1 MTIPFYVPGFSH
13 VDWID
18 NVDRVQ
24 AAGEKGLNI
33 RFHALETE
41 FANLAR
47 DQINPLI
54 GALSRPAV
62 KLTLIPALTA
72 YADLAA
78 NQVKT
83 GWLQGVDHVR
93 KLNQQTEAH
102 GTMSI
107 ALPLG
112 TQIKSLQ
119 VTGSKPS
126 GTLAVV
132 LQRHKFDNSEGSQ
145 AVITATD
152 VNQVFT
158 PPPPPSPPELSVVA
172 ADYRYYL
179 GVDLTGATGTDSVQI
194 FSIQVIYQ

>member
-1 MTIPFYVPGFSH
+1 MTIPSYVPGFSH
-13 VDWID
+13 VDWVD

-41 FANLAR
+41 FSNLAR

-54 GALSRPAV
+54 NALSSPAV
-62 KLTLIPALTA
+62 KLTLIPVLTA
-72 YADLAA
+72 YAELSV

-83 GWLQGVDHVR
+83 AWLQGVDHVR
-93 KLNQQTEAH
+93 KINQQAEAH

-112 TQIKSLQ
+112 AQIKSLQ

-126 GTLAVV
+126 GTLEVV

-152 VNQVFT
+152 VNRVFT
-158 PPPPPSPPELSVVA
+158 PRPPPSPPELSVVA
-172 ADYRYYL
+172 EDYRYYL
-179 GVDLTGATGTDSVQI
+179 GVDLTGATATDSVQI